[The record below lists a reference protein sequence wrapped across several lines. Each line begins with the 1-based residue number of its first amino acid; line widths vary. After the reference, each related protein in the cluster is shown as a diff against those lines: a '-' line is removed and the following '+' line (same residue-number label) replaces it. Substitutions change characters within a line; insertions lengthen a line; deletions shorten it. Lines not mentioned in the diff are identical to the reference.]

1 MQFASDNTSGAA
13 PEILAAL
20 AAANEGHAP
29 SYGADPLTQR
39 AAALVREV
47 FEAPE
52 AAVHL
57 VATGTA
63 ANALSLA
70 ICCPPWATVYC
81 HARAHVLEDECGA
94 PEFFT
99 AGARLVPVGGDNGRM
114 TPAALRAALESAQ
127 PNGVHGMARGAVS
140 LSNVTESGTVY
151 SVADLAAL
159 TAEAR
164 RFGLPVHMDG
174 ARLANALVATGASA
188 ADMTWRAGIDVL
200 SLGGTKNG
208 CLGVEAVV
216 IFDPARSWEFEL
228 RRKRAGHLVSKHR
241 FLGAQMAAWL
251 EDGLWLRLAARANR
265 AARRLA
271 AGLSGRDGVTLA
283 SPAEA
288 NMVFVRWPEGTN
300 DRLHAAGAHFYPWE
314 LDGHGEG
321 ARLVAGWNTRDDE
334 IDRFLSL
341 FG

>member
-1 MQFASDNTSGAA
+1 MDFASDNTSGAA
-13 PEILAAL
+13 PEVLAAL
-20 AAANEGHAP
+20 VAANEGHAP
-29 SYGADPLTQR
+29 SYGADALTQR
-39 AAALVREV
+39 AAGRIREV

-70 ICCPPWATVYC
+70 LCCPPWATVFC
-81 HARAHVLEDECGA
+81 HARAHIVEDECGA

-99 AGARLVPVGGDNGRM
+99 GGSRLAPIEGEHGKITPV
-114 TPAALRAALESAQ
+114 ALAHALDTAQ
-127 PNGVHGMARGAVS
+127 PNGVHGMARGALS

-151 SVADLAAL
+151 SAPEVAAL
-159 TAEAR
+159 ATEAR

-188 ADMTWRAGIDVL
+188 AGMTWRAGVDVL

-216 IFDPARSWEFEL
+216 VFDPARSWEFEL

-241 FLGAQMAAWL
+241 FLGAQMDAWL
-251 EDGLWLRLAARANR
+251 ADGLWLRLAERANR
-265 AARRLA
+265 AAGRLT
-271 AGLSGRDGVTLA
+271 AGLSRLPGVTLA
-283 SPAEA
+283 HPADA
-288 NMVFVRWPEGTN
+288 NMVFPRWPGGTT

-314 LDGHGEG
+314 IPGKGEG
-321 ARLVAGWNTRDDE
+321 ARLVTGWDAKDDD
-334 IDRFLSL
+334 IDRFLAL
-341 FG
+341 F